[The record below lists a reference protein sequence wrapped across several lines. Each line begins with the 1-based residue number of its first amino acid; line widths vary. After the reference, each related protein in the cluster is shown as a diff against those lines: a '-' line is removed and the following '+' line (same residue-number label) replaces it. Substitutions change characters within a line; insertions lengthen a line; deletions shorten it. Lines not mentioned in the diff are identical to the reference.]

1 MILNFFDDIFL
12 IGIGYLSEMKNKL
25 EDLINKGKITQEET
39 QLMFDKL
46 DSNQK
51 LHEHMNPLTMSYGF
65 SVYLGRRL
73 LNLIDELQRKGK
85 ISALEAKKYHEQYI
99 HDISEKKEDSIR
111 IALMKKSDLKILIQK
126 LDTIEKLIPL
136 NEKKKG
142 EDTK

>member
-1 MILNFFDDIFL
+1 
-12 IGIGYLSEMKNKL
+12 
-25 EDLINKGKITQEET
+25 
-39 QLMFDKL
+39 
-46 DSNQK
+46 
-51 LHEHMNPLTMSYGF
+51 MNPLTMSYGF